1 MNDQLVNELMVALWE
16 QTAAQK
22 EQTEAINRLA
32 ESNVALCDVIIQAM
46 SDEDRVDITTVSDI
60 TPQYLSQKARG

>member
-1 MNDQLVNELMVALWE
+1 MNEQLVNELMVALRE

-46 SDEDRVDITTVSDI
+46 DDEDRVDITTVSDI
-60 TPQYLSQKARG
+60 TPQYLSQKAWG

>member
-1 MNDQLVNELMVALWE
+1 MNEQLVNELMVALRE

-46 SDEDRVDITTVSDI
+46 ADEDRVDITTVNNI

>member
-1 MNDQLVNELMVALWE
+1 MNDQLVNELMVALRE

-32 ESNVALCDVIIQAM
+32 ESNVALCEVIIQAM
-46 SDEDRVDITTVSDI
+46 ADEDRVDITTVSDI